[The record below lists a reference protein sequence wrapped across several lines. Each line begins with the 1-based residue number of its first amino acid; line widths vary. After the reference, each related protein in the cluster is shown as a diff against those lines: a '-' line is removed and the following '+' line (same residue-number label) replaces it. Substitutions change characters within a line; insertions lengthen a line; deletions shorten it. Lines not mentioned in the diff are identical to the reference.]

1 MLVSHHLTDDTLH
14 VKIPHELDVTNRA
27 AAALRIEALVHA
39 HRPSRV
45 TIELPGRAPSPM
57 TLSALARASRM
68 CQSLGI
74 PLTATAP
81 GERAPLPLLGHDAG
95 TARPQWLEHGA
106 RHDH

>member
-1 MLVSHHLTDDTLH
+1 MLVSHRITDDTLH
-14 VKIPHELDVTNRA
+14 VKILHELDVTNRA

-45 TIELPGRAPSPM
+45 TIELPARAPSPM
-57 TLSALARASRM
+57 TFSTLARASRM

-81 GERAPLPLLGHDAG
+81 GGQAPLPHLGHEAG
-95 TARPQWLEHGA
+95 TALPQWLEHGA